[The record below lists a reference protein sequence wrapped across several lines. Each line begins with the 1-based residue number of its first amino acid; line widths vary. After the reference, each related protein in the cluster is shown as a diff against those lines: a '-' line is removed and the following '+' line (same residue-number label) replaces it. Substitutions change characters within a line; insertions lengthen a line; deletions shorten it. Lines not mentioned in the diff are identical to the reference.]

1 MLAGRMERLLWVFV
15 LGVLLLFFFFLAW
28 SEWEGGREREEEAV
42 SEYKAV
48 TT

>member
-1 MLAGRMERLLWVFV
+1 MGV
-15 LGVLLLFFFFLAW
+15 LGGFFVFFCLAW